1 MIWIAGY
8 RLSKSGTKFEKN
20 NYLIKDPLFVN
31 SEYRHLSQ
39 LADCVAYCVKKRFR
53 ENESEES
60 HELFKSYY
68 DRLENK
74 FLKRYSKK
82 QRIWNQ
88 NLPIQEFVVELSGRR
103 GHNPSTRA
111 TQS

>member
-20 NYLIKDPLFVN
+20 NYLIEDPLFVN

-39 LADCVAYCVKKRFR
+39 LADCVTYFVKKGFR
-53 ENESEES
+53 ENEPEES

-74 FLKRYSKK
+74 FLKRYSKSK
-82 QRIWNQ
+82 DMES

>member
-20 NYLIKDPLFVN
+20 NYLIEDPLFVN

-39 LADCVAYCVKKRFR
+39 LADCVTYFVKKGFR
-53 ENESEES
+53 ENEPEES

-68 DRLENK
+68 DRLESK
-74 FLKRYSKK
+74 FLKRYSKSK
-82 QRIWNQ
+82 GYGIKIYPYK
-88 NLPIQEFVVELSGRR
+88 NL
-103 GHNPSTRA
+103 
-111 TQS
+111 